1 MSCTLASVAA
11 RCHVFMVLLI
21 HVLVCCTVSTSKDDD
36 DLRSP
41 SFIASSS
48 SRTHVGY
55 TRTQTLLI
63 SGVYVSQAE
72 TEIES
77 NITSLTP
84 TVAIWVQL

>member
-1 MSCTLASVAA
+1 M
-11 RCHVFMVLLI
+11 FMVLLI
-21 HVLVCCTVSTSKDDD
+21 HILVCCTVTTSIDDD

-41 SFIASSS
+41 SFIVSSS
-48 SRTHVGY
+48 FRTHVGY

-77 NITSLTP
+77 NITSVTP